1 MQDLIDTQG
10 LGHTNSKQPIQY
22 HLRLKNELEE
32 LRSECIGLLK
42 EKFQLEQCVR
52 CGSHNYILL
61 KAISSL
67 VFCFLKAIHPFTC
80 PYQLSLG
87 R

>member
-1 MQDLIDTQG
+1 MQDLTDTQG

-32 LRSECIGLLK
+32 MRSECVGLLK
-42 EKFQLEQCVR
+42 ERFHLEQCIR
-52 CGSHNYILL
+52 CPRPFFIALFSPECISAGACKPAWFPRRLL
-61 KAISSL
+61 QVS
-67 VFCFLKAIHPFTC
+67 P
-80 PYQLSLG
+80 P